1 MKILKLSGD
10 REWLIGECRK
20 RLVSSGYKLK
30 YYEVLKKYIA
40 KEEWHVFLLDLWD
53 QVDWKRDYEEAEAK
67 MAIQEKMLDRMR
79 MFFVHKSWQ
88 LWEMIPRYIKYVP
101 KSDQP
106 AVAEMLNK
114 DIKRLALLDKKPK
127 EFASLLQ
134 RVESVM
140 GFSRIVDN
148 AIREGIRELMAEN
161 PDKVYIK
168 CYLGS
173 LV

>member
-1 MKILKLSGD
+1 M
-10 REWLIGECRK
+10 E
-20 RLVSSGYKLK
+20 
-30 YYEVLKKYIA
+30 
-40 KEEWHVFLLDLWD
+40 LWD
-53 QVDWKRDYEEAEAK
+53 QVDWKSDYEEAEAK
-67 MAIQEKMLDRMR
+67 MAIQEKMLDRMK

-106 AVAEMLNK
+106 AVAEMLIK

-168 CYLGS
+168 GYLGS